1 MKSLEPKFGMLCNK
15 KVLIWCKN
23 VLLTIPVIWACHQPF
38 ALLLWL
44 GRMTFAKSSFN
55 KIFATLW
62 YIRDTRLHIIWCIEA
77 LEEICKYRILCRSR
91 YYELRKCEKQ
101 KKSDCIPPRNLK
113 LWHFEKFC
121 HMRNLPYCY
130 ISAEGSSWVPS
141 FSSQAAVDST
151 NNRHLLLL
159 VDSTMVTLDKLGPKR
174 TTTESSA
181 FCIESYKV
189 VKTTFLLLSQFAY

>member
-44 GRMTFAKSSFN
+44 GRITFAKSSFN
-55 KIFATLW
+55 EIFATLW

-77 LEEICKYRILCRSR
+77 LEEICKYRILRRR
-91 YYELRKCEKQ
+91 YYEFRKLEKQ
-101 KKSDCIPPRNLK
+101 KRAIAFRLGIWSSDILKSFVICEICLIA
-113 LWHFEKFC
+113 
-121 HMRNLPYCY
+121 

-159 VDSTMVTLDKLGPKR
+159 VDSTMMTLDKLGPKR
-174 TTTESSA
+174 RTTELFV
-181 FCIESYKV
+181 FCIESYKLV
-189 VKTTFLLLSQFAY
+189 QTSAYWFFPN

>member
-15 KVLIWCKN
+15 KVLTWCKN

-62 YIRDTRLHIIWCIEA
+62 YIRDTRLHIWCIEA
-77 LEEICKYRILCRSR
+77 LEEICKYCILCRR
-91 YYELRKCEKQ
+91 YYEFRK
-101 KKSDCIPPRNLK
+101 
-113 LWHFEKFC
+113 FEKPKRAIAFRLGISSSDILKSFVIC
-121 HMRNLPYCY
+121 EICLIA

-141 FSSQAAVDST
+141 FSSQTAVDST

-159 VDSTMVTLDKLGPKR
+159 VDSTMMTLDKLGPKR
-174 TTTESSA
+174 RTTESSV
-181 FCIESYKV
+181 FCIEFYKLV
-189 VKTTFLLLSQFAY
+189 QTSFLL

>member
-1 MKSLEPKFGMLCNK
+1 MSSANQLWP
-15 KVLIWCKN
+15 
-23 VLLTIPVIWACHQPF
+23 VLLEHTVNWPIIMCNQKGKEKWAS
-38 ALLLWL
+38 
-44 GRMTFAKSSFN
+44 KSSLIKSSILGN
-55 KIFATLW
+55 GIAMC
-62 YIRDTRLHIIWCIEA
+62 TRP
-77 LEEICKYRILCRSR
+77 
-91 YYELRKCEKQ
+91 EKQ